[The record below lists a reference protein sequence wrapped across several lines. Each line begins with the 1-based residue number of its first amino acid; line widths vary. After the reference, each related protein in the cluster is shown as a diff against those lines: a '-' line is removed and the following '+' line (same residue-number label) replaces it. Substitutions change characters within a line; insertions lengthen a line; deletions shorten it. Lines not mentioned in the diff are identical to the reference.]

1 MSRGK
6 SIRRLFAATLASVLA
21 LVLWAG
27 LLAWTGIADRWAR
40 HVVVGELE
48 NMTGGRVEL
57 KDFHFDWVH
66 LRATLDGLTIHGREA
81 AAETPLL
88 RVDHLLVEIRT
99 ESLWRRKISLS
110 RLEIERPAVNLRV
123 ATDGTSNLPA
133 PRARRASDRPW
144 RQRLFE
150 LSIGELRLDD
160 GEISYNDARA
170 PLSMNGRDLDFA
182 LDYEL
187 ASGQPLYLGEIAWK
201 QMKVAAGRD
210 LPFAFDASAKFTLA
224 PDALHVTQLVVHLP
238 HSTLDAQVDLASFA
252 QPSWDFRY
260 RGWLDLADVREILR
274 KPRTPGGQVEFTG
287 DGRYAE
293 NQLSLRGR
301 YSADKISMP
310 YEWFHSS
317 GISTRGD
324 YTADGRVLDVPNLE
338 VRALGGTLKGRLH
351 LDFPSLRFRV
361 DTTGDGINVAQALA
375 SVDHRSFPLKPLHW
389 DATMQITATTEWS
402 ADFQNVQTRGLAIW
416 TPPASPAAGTIPATA
431 RLDFDYSYLT
441 HSARIGPSEISTP
454 SSQLVFNGVIAER
467 DSALE
472 LTLHTSNLADWAD
485 FINRIRGSDVEPV
498 PIGGRVHWEG
508 RIEGPIGDPT
518 FTGAVRAE
526 DARYDDLDW
535 DQIEGGL
542 RYASDSFDLQHT
554 IARRGR
560 SSAQIEL
567 SLELHKWAFQ
577 PGSTW
582 SLDAGVVR
590 SDTDDLQHL
599 FGWSY
604 PAHGILTGEFH
615 GRGTRAEPE
624 LSGLYDLTDVSGWGW
639 SFTRARGEL
648 SVRHGSVRISN
659 AELRLPA
666 PPGASPGLLT
676 GNLEFDTQSREV
688 SLDVTGAVIPL
699 ESIARAQTSRL
710 SVGGQ
715 LSFELHA
722 QGPLLAPVLDGS
734 LRIVNLKL
742 GGDVF
747 GSFGGKFSSDGRQLQ
762 LQVDSEMSS
771 GHLAGQW
778 AVGLSGGY
786 PVQGEVTIEQMD
798 LDPFLVSAL
807 HLSGFTGHS
816 LADGH
821 FAFAG
826 FLAQP
831 DTLAVEANLSRIVLN
846 YQSVQLENA
855 APISLTYRRSEIRID
870 HASLRGPDSDFSV
883 SGTASFAGRRP
894 LDLRV
899 AGAVNLRLLGGFLPD
914 LQSAGRAQVDASIG
928 GTLDAPRVNG
938 KLHVADAS
946 ASYGDF
952 PSGLSHVTGDFN
964 FDATR
969 LVFDNVAAESGGGAL
984 TLSGAITYGEGPL
997 RYDLNARSTQVR
1009 IRYPVGMSWLAGGT
1023 LRLAGDSNGGT
1034 LSGNVTVSRLL
1045 MSEGFDPATLL
1056 VSSGQPVGEP
1066 STASPF
1072 LRNLQF
1078 DLEADSSPDARLQWP
1093 GADFQ
1098 VDASLRVRGTWEHP
1112 ILLGHI
1118 HLLTGEMAFRGNQYR
1133 LSRGELNFSNPFR
1146 LDPILN
1152 VEASTTIQQY
1162 EVTLD
1167 FTGPA
1172 SRLSLAYRSDPPL
1185 PSSDIIA
1192 LLALGQT
1199 GEESNLRGPT
1209 AVQTPEMGA
1218 TTLLSEAISSQ
1229 LGGRI
1234 QRLFGIS
1241 HFSVDPF
1248 LGGPTS
1254 TQTAAARVTIEQQVT
1269 RDLTVT
1275 YITNVS
1281 STQEQVIQIEYNI
1294 NRSLSVVAL
1303 RDENGTFG
1311 IDFIIKKR
1319 FK

>member
-6 SIRRLFAATLASVLA
+6 PIRRLLVATLASALA
-21 LVLWAG
+21 LMLWAA
-27 LLAWTGIADRWAR
+27 LFAWTGIADRWAR
-40 HVVVGELE
+40 QAVVGEIE
-48 NMTGGRVEL
+48 NITGGRAEL
-57 KDFHFDWVH
+57 RDFHFDWLH
-66 LRATLDGLTIHGREA
+66 LRATLGGLTIHGREPA
-81 AAETPLL
+81 STAPFVH
-88 RVDHLLVEIRT
+88 VDRLLVEIRA
-99 ESLWRRKISLS
+99 ESFWRRKISLS
-110 RLEIERPAVNLRV
+110 RLEIEHPAVNVCV
-123 ATDGTSNLPA
+123 AADGTSNLPV
-133 PRARRASDRPW
+133 PRARRAADRPW
-144 RQRLFE
+144 RQRLFD
-150 LSIGELRLDD
+150 LATGEFRVDD
-160 GEISYNDARA
+160 GELSYNNVRS
-170 PLSMNGRDLDFA
+170 PLSLSSRDLDFA
-182 LDYEL
+182 LDYSF
-187 ASGQPLYLGEIAWK
+187 ASGQPLYIGEAGWK
-201 QMKVAAGRD
+201 QMNVSAGRD
-210 LPFAFDASAKFTLA
+210 LPFAFDASAKFTFA
-224 PDALHVTQLVVHLP
+224 PDAFHVTQLVLHLP
-238 HSTLDAQVDLASFA
+238 HSSLDAQLDLGNFA
-252 QPSWDFRY
+252 HPAWNFRY
-260 RGWLDLADVREILR
+260 RGWLDLLDVRQILR
-274 KPRTPGGQVEFTG
+274 KPLTPGGQVEFTG
-287 DGRYAE
+287 DGTYAG

-301 YSADKISMP
+301 YSAEKISMP
-310 YEWFHSS
+310 YDWFHTS

-324 YTADGRVLDVPNLE
+324 YQADGHALDVPNLE
-338 VRALGGTLKGRLH
+338 VHALGGALQGRLH
-351 LDFPSLRFRV
+351 LDFPGLRFRV
-361 DTTGDGINVAQALA
+361 DTTGDGFGVAQTLA
-375 SVDHRSFPLKPLHW
+375 SVDHRGFPLKPLHW
-389 DATMQITATTEWS
+389 DATMQVTATTQWS
-402 ADFQNVQTRGLAIW
+402 ADFKNVQTRGVAIW
-416 TPPASPAAGTIPATA
+416 TPPSAPASGVIPATA
-431 RLDFDYSYLT
+431 RLDFDYSEAT
-441 HSARIGPSEISTP
+441 QIVRIGPSEISTP
-454 SSQLVFNGVIAER
+454 SSRVVFEG
-467 DSALE
+467 ALAARNSSLD
-472 LTLHTSNLADWAD
+472 LTLDTENLSDWDD
-485 FINRIRGSDVEPV
+485 FTNRIRGSQAEPV
-498 PIGGRVHWEG
+498 PIGGRVHWQG
-508 RIEGPIGDPT
+508 RVEGPIIGPA
-518 FTGAVRAE
+518 FTGEVRAE
-526 DARYDDLDW
+526 QARYDDLDW
-535 DQIEGGL
+535 DQIEGGM
-542 RYASDSFDLQHT
+542 RYASDSFELQHT
-554 IARRGR
+554 VVRRGR
-560 SSAQIEL
+560 SSAQIDL
-567 SLELHKWAFQ
+567 SLELKKWAFQ
-577 PGSTW
+577 PGSEW
-582 SLDAGVVR
+582 SLDASVVR

-615 GRGTRAEPE
+615 GRGTRAAPE
-624 LSGLYDLTDVSGWGW
+624 LTGLFDLTDVFGWGW
-639 SFTRARGEL
+639 NFTRARGEL
-648 SVRHGSVRISN
+648 AVRPGSVRVSN

-676 GNLEFDTQSREV
+676 GDIEFDTQTREV

-699 ESIARAQTSRL
+699 ESIARAQMPRL

-715 LSFELHA
+715 LNFNLHA
-722 QGPLLAPVLDGS
+722 HGPLFAPVLDGS
-734 LRIVNLKL
+734 LRVVNLRL
-742 GGDVF
+742 GGDLF

-762 LQVDSEMSS
+762 LRVDSEMSS
-771 GHLAGQW
+771 GHLEGQW
-778 AVGLSGGY
+778 AVALSGGY

-798 LDPFLVSAL
+798 LDPFLIAAL
-807 HLSGFTGHS
+807 HLQGFTGHS

-826 FLAQP
+826 FLTQP
-831 DTLAVEANLSRIVLN
+831 ETLAVEANLSRIVLN

-855 APISLTYRRSEIRID
+855 APVSLTYRRSEVQID
-870 HASLRGPDSDFSV
+870 RASLRGPGSDFTV
-883 SGTASFAGRRP
+883 SGAVSFAGRQP
-894 LDLRV
+894 LDLRL
-899 AGAVNLRLLGGFLPD
+899 AGALNLRLLDGFLPD
-914 LQSAGRAQVDASIG
+914 LQSAGQAQVDATIG
-928 GTLDAPRVNG
+928 GTLSAPRVNG

-969 LVFDNVAAESGGGAL
+969 LVFDNVVAESGGGPLA
-984 TLSGAITYGEGPL
+984 LSGVVTYGEGPL
-997 RYDLNARSTQVR
+997 RYDLSAHSPEVR

-1023 LRLAGDSNGGT
+1023 LRLAGDANGGT
-1034 LSGNVTVSRLL
+1034 LSGNITVSRLL

-1066 STASPF
+1066 STTSPF

-1078 DLEADSSPDARLQWP
+1078 NLEAVSSPDARLQWP

-1098 VDASLRVRGTWEHP
+1098 VEASLRVRGTWEHP

-1146 LDPILN
+1146 LDPVIN
-1152 VEASTTIQQY
+1152 VEATTTIQQY

-1199 GEESNLRGPT
+1199 GEESNLRGPA

-1281 STQEQVIQIEYNI
+1281 STQEQVIQIEYNLS
-1294 NRSLSVVAL
+1294 RTMSVVAL